1 MRFNKLTYLGLSL
14 VVASIVGACG
24 GGGGSSSNDVDSNQ
38 RIVISG
44 NLIVPTFVVT
54 DSDVNDIETTPIP
67 NQPRTAAQQVPNP
80 VNIGGYVNIPRSGSS
95 GNSSLSGDEEDYY
108 LIDMNAG
115 QTLLLNIADL
125 GVGVDLD
132 LYLYDLNGN
141 FIDSSIGTSK
151 FESLVIPADGQ
162 YYIRVFAFDGASNYL
177 LSVGLTP
184 AAALPPGALRL
195 SDDFVPGDVL
205 ARFATSSIQAREL
218 DSALNKFEVVN
229 QQEDTGGVQLLRL
242 KDNTG
247 QVAFRSED
255 DTLLTQE
262 QQQKLDT
269 LLAIKELSN
278 RQDIVYAEPN
288 YILHSLATPNDEYYG
303 LQWHYPQINL
313 PQAWD
318 ITTGDNSVIVAVID
332 TGVLLDHP
340 DMAGQLTAGYD
351 FISDPDNAGDSSG
364 IDNNPNDE
372 GDALQE
378 GASSSFHGT
387 HVAATVAARSND
399 AQGAAGVAWDSRIM
413 PIRVL
418 GKSGG
423 NTLDLVQGIRFA
435 AGLSNSSGTVPLQRA
450 DVINMSLGG
459 GPANQT
465 SRDAVAAARAAGV
478 IIVAAAGNENT
489 AQLSYPASYDGVVSV
504 SAVDINRN
512 RAPYSNFGSAIDV
525 AAPGGDLRVDLNGDS
540 RPDGV
545 LSAGGDDSSG
555 SVNYQLVF
563 YNGTSM
569 AAPHI
574 AGVAALV
581 KAVYPSLSPAEF
593 DSMLAAGDLTTDIG
607 TTGRDDLYGH
617 GLIDAFKAV
626 DAAQQRGGGGTPVV
640 PTLSVNPQSLNLSH
654 SLQSATLFIEQI
666 GGALGTVQITEDIS
680 WLSLTAN
687 QVDGSG
693 FGSYAVSVDRSG
705 LAPATYS
712 ATFQI
717 NAGSATATVEVIMQV
732 LDVTLTGDAGTHY
745 VLLVDQSTDEV
756 LQQDEVEAVG
766 ESVSYSFSDVGSGD
780 YLIVAGS
787 DMDMDGIICDAG
799 ESCGAY
805 STVSQPRVITVGT
818 EDITDRDFITSYE
831 YQSPSS
837 QSLQVPQQSLMF
849 QRLDV
854 QK

>member
-38 RIVISG
+38 RVVISG
-44 NLIVPTFVVT
+44 NLIVPAFVVT

-95 GNSSLSGDEEDYY
+95 GNSSLSGDVEDYY

-229 QQEDTGGVQLLRL
+229 QQGDTGGVQLLRL

-255 DTLLTQE
+255 NTLLTHE

-318 ITTGDNSVIVAVID
+318 ITTGDNS
-332 TGVLLDHP
+332 
-340 DMAGQLTAGYD
+340 
-351 FISDPDNAGDSSG
+351 
-364 IDNNPNDE
+364 
-372 GDALQE
+372 
-378 GASSSFHGT
+378 
-387 HVAATVAARSND
+387 
-399 AQGAAGVAWDSRIM
+399 
-413 PIRVL
+413 
-418 GKSGG
+418 
-423 NTLDLVQGIRFA
+423 
-435 AGLSNSSGTVPLQRA
+435 
-450 DVINMSLGG
+450 
-459 GPANQT
+459 
-465 SRDAVAAARAAGV
+465 
-478 IIVAAAGNENT
+478 
-489 AQLSYPASYDGVVSV
+489 
-504 SAVDINRN
+504 
-512 RAPYSNFGSAIDV
+512 
-525 AAPGGDLRVDLNGDS
+525 
-540 RPDGV
+540 
-545 LSAGGDDSSG
+545 
-555 SVNYQLVF
+555 
-563 YNGTSM
+563 
-569 AAPHI
+569 
-574 AGVAALV
+574 
-581 KAVYPSLSPAEF
+581 
-593 DSMLAAGDLTTDIG
+593 
-607 TTGRDDLYGH
+607 
-617 GLIDAFKAV
+617 
-626 DAAQQRGGGGTPVV
+626 
-640 PTLSVNPQSLNLSH
+640 
-654 SLQSATLFIEQI
+654 
-666 GGALGTVQITEDIS
+666 
-680 WLSLTAN
+680 
-687 QVDGSG
+687 
-693 FGSYAVSVDRSG
+693 
-705 LAPATYS
+705 
-712 ATFQI
+712 
-717 NAGSATATVEVIMQV
+717 
-732 LDVTLTGDAGTHY
+732 
-745 VLLVDQSTDEV
+745 
-756 LQQDEVEAVG
+756 
-766 ESVSYSFSDVGSGD
+766 
-780 YLIVAGS
+780 
-787 DMDMDGIICDAG
+787 
-799 ESCGAY
+799 
-805 STVSQPRVITVGT
+805 
-818 EDITDRDFITSYE
+818 
-831 YQSPSS
+831 
-837 QSLQVPQQSLMF
+837 
-849 QRLDV
+849 
-854 QK
+854 